1 MFANASGASITPHC
15 SPTSPLNAMR
25 SRFTVPF
32 RVSYSVKDAF
42 LVAQRKTVLAAA
54 GGYFW
59 LHGKSGL
66 ELGVFAL

>member
-1 MFANASGASITPHC
+1 
-15 SPTSPLNAMR
+15 MR